1 MVKRAVVFSGGGA
14 KGGYQIGVWQVLNEI
29 GYIPDIVT
37 GTSIGAIN
45 GALLALG
52 KYDEALELW
61 ENIDLENSLQIFE
74 GNASAGAENREERSP
89 KFFRQIVLE
98 GGVDCS
104 PMFRKIAALVDEA
117 QLRSSNVDYGLV
129 TTTLPARKPIELFL
143 ENIPQGQLHDYIFAS
158 ASAYPFLKS
167 RKIGDR
173 TYIDGGYADNLPVKM
188 ALERGAGEIVA
199 VNIGKMAVKEIPAN
213 DARIHFIHNRRP
225 LSPSNIGKLK
235 EFTSEHSRRNIRQGT
250 LDAKKAFGLLDGHV
264 YAFER
269 YEKYKICYF
278 DTTCSE
284 KYKSVFSDFTSSSML
299 EKTALKNVSVF
310 FAQFGTDPLAFN
322 SNVLHCAETAAEIF
336 DLDQTEIYTLASMCS
351 LLIERSKALLSEN
364 TSESLGKMTRLLDK
378 GLSLELVRSLVA
390 QLDKK
395 LLLGFCL
402 QLLLEERLELRRK
415 RWLWAVSAI
424 VPDCFC
430 AALFCCSAILNAA
443 EFTESELLDKNKATE
458 ENR

>member
-1 MVKRAVVFSGGGA
+1 MEKRAVVFSGGGA

-29 GYIPDIVT
+29 GFVPDIVT
-37 GTSIGAIN
+37 GTSVGAIN

-61 ENIDLENSLQIFE
+61 ENIDLENTLQVFE
-74 GNASAGAENREERSP
+74 ENASQSTESREERSLGV
-89 KFFRQIVLE
+89 FRQIVLE
-98 GGVDCS
+98 GGVDIT
-104 PMFRKIAALVDEA
+104 PLFRKIAMLVDEE

-167 RKIGDR
+167 RKIGER
-173 TYIDGGYADNLPVKM
+173 TFIDGGYADNLPVKM
-188 ALERGAGEIVA
+188 ALERGATEIVA
-199 VNIGKMAVKEIPAN
+199 VNIGKMAVREIPPN
-213 DARIHFIHNRRP
+213 DASIRFIHNRRP
-225 LSPSNIGKLK
+225 LSPSNIGKLRD
-235 EFTSEHSRRNIRQGT
+235 FTSEHSRRNIRQGM
-250 LDAKKAFGLLDGHV
+250 LDARKAFGLLDGYI

-269 YEKYKICYF
+269 YEKYKTCYF

-284 KYKSVFSDFTSSSML
+284 KYKCVFSDFTSSSML
-299 EKTALKNVSVF
+299 EKTALKNVGSF

-322 SNVLHCAETAAEIF
+322 SNVLHCMETAAEIF
-336 DLDQTEIYTLASMCS
+336 GLDQTEIYTFGTMCS
-351 LLIERSKALLSEN
+351 LLIESSKALLAEN
-364 TSESLGKMTRLLDK
+364 TSEPLGKMIGLLDK
-378 GLSLELVRSLVA
+378 GLSLELVKSVIA
-390 QLDKK
+390 DLDKK
-395 LLLGFCL
+395 MLLGFCL

-430 AALFCCSAILNAA
+430 AALFCCSAVLNAA
-443 EFTESELLDKNKATE
+443 EFSESEHPGETAVTE
-458 ENR
+458 GNR

>member
-14 KGGYQIGVWQVLNEI
+14 KGGYQIGVWRVLNEI
-29 GYIPDIVT
+29 GFVPDIVT

-45 GALLALG
+45 GAMLALG

-61 ENIDLENSLQIFE
+61 ENIELENSLQIFE
-74 GNASAGAENREERSP
+74 ECASPGTDNREERSP

-104 PMFRKIAALVDEA
+104 PMFRKIAALIDET
-117 QLRSSNVDYGLV
+117 QLRLSAVNYGLV

-143 ENIPQGQLHDYIFAS
+143 EKIPQGQLHDYIFAS

-173 TYIDGGYADNLPVKM
+173 TFIDGGYADNLPVKM

-225 LSPSNIGKLK
+225 LSPSNISHLR

-250 LDAKKAFGLLDGHV
+250 LDAKKAFGLLDGCI

-278 DTTCSE
+278 DATCSE

-299 EKTALKNVSVF
+299 EKTALKNVGAF

-336 DLDQTEIYTLASMCS
+336 GLDQTEIYTFASMTS
-351 LLIERSKALLSEN
+351 LLIERSKTLLSEN
-364 TSESLGKMTRLLDK
+364 TSEALGKMTRLLDK
-378 GLSLELVRSLVA
+378 GLSVELIKSVIA
-390 QLDKK
+390 DLDKK

-415 RWLWAVSAI
+415 RWLWAVAAV

-430 AALFCCSAILNAA
+430 AALYCCSAILNAA
-443 EFTESELLDKNKATE
+443 EFSENEHLGSTAETEG
-458 ENR
+458 NR